1 MSWGEGDAGSTSGQ
15 TLCACETICCLLTI
29 VLISRHFQSYPA
41 IFQPNTV
48 SLSSSTSQGR
58 EWITRRMKK
67 NLAERPWVVRPK
79 TGYAIRLNIVT
90 DRSIPARWARRRL
103 PAQDWLSGGAAGRVL
118 VVRQYSRA
126 RLSAWFLEGGVWQ
139 VPGAMRACL
148 EIPFP
153 AQRLS
158 SRRLQMVFS
167 TFTRAWYLL
176 FASTSVQGAADVLV
190 RSTISH
196 TAEAY
201 SSHFSRLRQSSSVIL

>member
-1 MSWGEGDAGSTSGQ
+1 MGGGRRRGNQWSNA
-15 TLCACETICCLLTI
+15 LCLRDDLLLTDNS
-29 VLISRHFQSYPA
+29 VDLSALSVVSSDLSAEYRLVMFQYFA
-41 IFQPNTV
+41 
-48 SLSSSTSQGR
+48 GA
-58 EWITRRMKK
+58 RMDHTQDEK

-90 DRSIPARWARRRL
+90 DRSIPARWARRSL
-103 PAQDWLSGGAAGRVL
+103 PAQEWLSGGAAGRVR
-118 VVRQYSRA
+118 VVRQYYRA

-139 VPGAMRACL
+139 VPGPMRACL

-153 AQRLS
+153 AQRFS